1 MDPGHIFALHY
12 AGRAEEAVPALI
24 FRLDSVPDLSPTR
37 AAEVRGLLG
46 VAAAKRGDRDEAMRW
61 SDEIGEITSPYIRGA
76 NKLWQARIAAT
87 LGERETAVKLLREA
101 FDDGQDRTLG
111 IIDYDMDLDSLRDY
125 QPFIDLI
132 RPKR

>member
-1 MDPGHIFALHY
+1 
-12 AGRAEEAVPALI
+12 
-24 FRLDSVPDLSPTR
+24 
-37 AAEVRGLLG
+37 
-46 VAAAKRGDRDEAMRW
+46 MRW
-61 SDEIGEITSPYIRGA
+61 SDEIGDITSPYIRGA

-87 LGERETAVKLLREA
+87 LGERETAVQLLREA
-101 FDDGQDRTLG
+101 FDDGQDRTRG